1 MFTYNT
7 CYIQYVGEIALP
19 LHKRLN
25 IHQTAKFG
33 CEYMVKH
40 FQNDCAGSSFSIQ
53 ILEIFEEDGYVNDKV

>member
-19 LHKRLN
+19 LHKRIN
-25 IHQTAKFG
+25 IHQTAKLVVNIWSNIF
-33 CEYMVKH
+33 K
-40 FQNDCAGSSFSIQ
+40 NDCAGSSFSIQ